1 MGAFLKMWWM
11 FWWRISVVAFYF
23 GYNGAGPG
31 FVISGMVAAIIAF
44 EAKRTIVIFP
54 IIRQFYGDGA
64 FEYRRGFPKDDVART
79 SAR

>member
-31 FVISGMVAAIIAF
+31 LVISGMIAAIIAF
-44 EAKRTIVIFP
+44 EAKRTVVIFP

-64 FEYRRGFPKDDVART
+64 IEYRRGFPKDAAART